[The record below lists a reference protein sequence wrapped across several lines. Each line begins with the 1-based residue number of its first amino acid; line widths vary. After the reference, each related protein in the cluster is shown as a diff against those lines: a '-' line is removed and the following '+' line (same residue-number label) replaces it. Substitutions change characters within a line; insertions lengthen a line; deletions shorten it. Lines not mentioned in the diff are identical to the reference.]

1 MAVMLCATGGLFPPY
16 PAQIPLH
23 GWPHEAIQ
31 IPKGDPWLPAPK
43 GVPRSPS
50 PEGVPGSLS
59 PKGVPGSL
67 SPKGS
72 LAPCPQRG
80 PAGAHHTLVGA
91 LLWVPRCP
99 EHPRRPVRCSRGA
112 GDAEQLCPG
121 CRRRFEQAA
130 FCFSISVLTPR
141 SFSPLARPCLR
152 SCFRSPAGCCLASL
166 RGCPTGAQGLR
177 STNGAFIP
185 RS

>member
-1 MAVMLCATGGLFPPY
+1 MPRGGFFHPIQPKSLCTDGPMKPY
-16 PAQIPLH
+16 RSQ
-23 GWPHEAIQ
+23 
-31 IPKGDPWLPAPK
+31 KGI
-43 GVPRSPS
+43 
-50 PEGVPGSLS
+50 PGS
-59 PKGVPGSL
+59 P

-72 LAPCPQRG
+72 PDLHPQRGSPVPYPQRGSPAPFPQRGSLAPRPQRG
-80 PAGAHHTLVGA
+80 PAGAHHALVGA

-185 RS
+185 RC